1 MGKPNIMMINANQ
14 KKSKIHKEIYGHF
27 SEHLG
32 HCIYGGLYVGKD
44 SDIPNIDGIR
54 LDVLEALR
62 KIRVPVLRWPGGCF
76 AEEYNWMDGIGDPA
90 KRPRKINI
98 YWGGVI
104 EDNSFGTHEFM
115 RLCELLG
122 CDAYIN
128 GNLSGGTVR
137 EMSDWVEYLTFDGES
152 TMTRLREENGQDKP
166 WKVRYFGVG
175 NENWGNGGN
184 MRPEYYA
191 DEYRK
196 YQTVTR
202 SYGENKLYKVAC
214 GANVDDYNWTEV
226 VVRNAH
232 WMMDGIS
239 LHYYTIPGE
248 SWSHKGSATEFDEQA
263 WYSTMKKALHMDTL
277 VTKHSEIINRYDPNK
292 RIGLIVDEWGSWY
305 DVEPGTNP
313 GFLYQQNTM
322 RDALI
327 AGIHLN
333 IFNQHSDRVTMANLA
348 QTANVLQSVVL
359 TKDDKMVLTPT
370 YHVFDMYKEHMD
382 ATLLESSIATEKI
395 EQDMPLVHQCAS
407 IAEDGTMTVTLCN
420 LSLDKSAEISA
431 DILGFKPASAQGQ
444 LLCGNM
450 TDHNTFDEP
459 NKVTPTTFE
468 DIKLSDTGFTVN
480 LPACSVASIR
490 ISQ

>member
-202 SYGENKLYKVAC
+202 SYGDNKLYKVAC

-431 DILGFKPASAQGQ
+431 DILGFKPTSAQGQ

-459 NKVTPTTFE
+459 DKVTPTAFE

-480 LPACSVASIR
+480 LPACSVASIC